1 MCGISKRLG
10 NWRET
15 SQLLCTSTGYKTLK
29 SHFFKMKNFITMN
42 YYRGHSQWLHFF
54 RKFRTFFFINHFCH
68 WKPCCPYTSCVRAI
82 LVLTAAI
89 QVWSVSSWNVLR
101 WKFEP
106 FFFRNVVFKGRENWA
121 RGTRKTQQP
130 HRLSYLIEQRQSV
143 RKIDTGNCCV

>member
-1 MCGISKRLG
+1 MKMCGISKRLG

-15 SQLLCTSTGYKTLK
+15 SQLLCTFTGYKTLK

-42 YYRGHSQWLHFF
+42 YYKGHLQWLYFF
-54 RKFRTFFFINHFCH
+54 RKFRLFFYKNHFCH
-68 WKPCCPYTSCVRAI
+68 WKPCRPFTSCVRAI

-106 FFFRNVVFKGRENWA
+106 FFLEMLCSRAGRIEHVALEKRN
-121 RGTRKTQQP
+121 
-130 HRLSYLIEQRQSV
+130 SLIV
-143 RKIDTGNCCV
+143 CHT